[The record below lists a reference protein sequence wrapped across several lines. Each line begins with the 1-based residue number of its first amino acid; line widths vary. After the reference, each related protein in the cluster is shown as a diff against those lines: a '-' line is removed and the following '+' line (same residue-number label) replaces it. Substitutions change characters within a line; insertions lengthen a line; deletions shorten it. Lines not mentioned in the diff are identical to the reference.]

1 MRVASSILV
10 GLAVMAGAA
19 EGQSSTIAAGCS
31 FALTTGC
38 QAKVDVFDYLAP
50 QLAGVVAGGNAT
62 LAQGGA
68 MPGLG
73 HVALSVRANALH
85 GSLPDLRNF
94 APDFSGTRQKF
105 DTKTSVLL
113 LPAIDASIGVYGG
126 YPVGVTKTGALDIL
140 VNATYV
146 PSFNGGSTS
155 LQLPDGALDYGYGAR
170 VGLLQEGLV
179 TPGVGVTWVRHDLP
193 RMNVRARAAT
203 TTLNIDDI
211 DVRTTSW
218 RVTANKSLLLF
229 GIAAGI
235 GQDRYRS
242 SATINKTTGP
252 STSGPFTVSQQVTRM
267 SYFADISTNVLL
279 AKVVAEIGAVSGGKI
294 ETYNSFAGKAPDAF
308 RLYGSLGVRVGI

>member
-10 GLAVMAGAA
+10 GLAVLAGTA
-19 EGQSSTIAAGCS
+19 EGQSVARAAGCS
-31 FALTTGC
+31 VALTTAC
-38 QAKVDVFDYLAP
+38 QATVDVFDYLAP
-50 QLAGVVAGGNAT
+50 QLASVVAGGNAT

-68 MPGLG
+68 LPGLG
-73 HVALSVRANALH
+73 HVAMSIRANALH

-113 LPAIDASIGVYGG
+113 LPAVDASIGLYGG
-126 YPVGVTKTGALDIL
+126 FPVGVTKTGAIDLL
-140 VNATYV
+140 LNATYI

-170 VGLLQEGLV
+170 VGVLQEGLV
-179 TPGVGVTWVRHDLP
+179 TPGVGFTWVRHDLP

-229 GIAAGI
+229 GVAAGI
-235 GQDRYRS
+235 GQDGYKS
-242 SATINKTTGP
+242 SATINKTNGP
-252 STSGPFTVSQQVTRM
+252 STSGPFPVAQHVTRM
-267 SYFADISTNVLL
+267 SYFADVSTNILL
-279 AKVVAEIGAVSGGKI
+279 AKIVAEIGAVSGGKI
-294 ETYNSFAGKAPDAF
+294 ETYNAFAGKAPDAF